1 LVPEIYEADG
11 KTWQASNAGLKPMD
25 FDPWVRSVKWTSKE
39 KGKEGETKEVGLK
52 TVCFEYWWASSH
64 YVSATIRR
72 SSLSDYEASF
82 ANSYRV
88 AKWST
93 RQLNGLTWRVAE
105 VPTDL
110 LQVRPPNGLGGP
122 YRAWL
127 TELGDTGYVISIEMG
142 ASQESLDQGRALDT
156 LTLGCW
162 PGPRSITPT
171 RVTDKSQETDLM
183 PAQVWNTVQPCRTP
197 ARGRHGIPH
206 SLLP

>member
-1 LVPEIYEADG
+1 MQARKEDG
-11 KTWQASNAGLKPMD
+11 
-25 FDPWVRSVKWTSKE
+25 R
-39 KGKEGETKEVGLK
+39 EGGRK
-52 TVCFEYWWASSH
+52 ASH

-72 SSLSDYEASF
+72 SSFSDYEASF

-127 TELGDTGYVISIEMG
+127 TELGDTGFVISIEMG
-142 ASQESLDQGRALDT
+142 ASQESLDH
-156 LTLGCW
+156 
-162 PGPRSITPT
+162 PGAHAEIEA
-171 RVTDKSQETDLM
+171 VFKHL
-183 PAQVWNTVQPCRTP
+183 V
-197 ARGRHGIPH
+197 G
-206 SLLP
+206 SLKVERLAP